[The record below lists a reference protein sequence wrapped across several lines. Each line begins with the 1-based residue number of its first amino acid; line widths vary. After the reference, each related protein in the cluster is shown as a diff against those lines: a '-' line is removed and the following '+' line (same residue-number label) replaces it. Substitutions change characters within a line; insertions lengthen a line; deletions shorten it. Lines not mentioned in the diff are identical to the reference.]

1 MAAAELVPILILL
14 AAAVLA
20 VVVCRFY
27 ALPPILGYLVAGL
40 VLGPHALGLVANN
53 AQTHALAEVGVV
65 FLMFSIGLE
74 FSLSKLRVMRRE
86 VFGLGGAQVV
96 IMIAACVAAALA
108 LGASWQAGLALGGA
122 AAMSSTAV
130 VSKLLSE
137 RLELDTAHGRSI
149 IGVLLF
155 QDLAV
160 VPLLILVPVLGQ
172 SGGAIGMAIGVALAK
187 AAFVLAVVLL
197 AGPRVMRA
205 WFGVVARRKSTELFV
220 LNVLLVILAMA
231 FLTGLAG
238 LSLPLGAFL
247 AGMLLSET
255 EYRYQ
260 VDEEIKPFRDVL
272 LGLFFIT
279 VGMMLDLRLVG
290 GTIALVLALL
300 VLLVGLKLALIGVLS
315 RAFGA
320 APGTALRTGLAL
332 AQGGEFGFV
341 LLAQADLSGVLSG
354 GMGQALMA
362 AMIFSMM
369 TTPFLIRA
377 SDRIVLRFATSEW
390 LLRSLEMHRVA
401 VRSLETEG
409 HVIIL
414 GYGRNG
420 QHVARL
426 LDAEGVRY
434 VALDLDPERVRE
446 AALAGDTVVFADS
459 SRREALIAAG
469 IMRAAAVVVTFADS
483 AAAVRLLAHI
493 QALNP
498 TVPVIARARGR
509 GHRPTGGGGRLR
521 DRPRGPRI
529 RPHARLAHAR
539 LGGGAAQPSG
549 AAHALGARPAIR
561 FIARAFPRRDRPARR
576 TGRGPAAPARG
587 DARPKRPR
595 DRKIARRPGAQGARR
610 PGERRASHRFGA
622 PPRPR
627 GSRGSRGGRRG
638 RPARCARPAL
648 ERGIAPLARLE
659 TKRPARAGLFS
670 RIGSPYSERQSA

>member
-1 MAAAELVPILILL
+1 MAAADIAPILVLL
-14 AAAVLA
+14 TAAVLA
-20 VVVCRFY
+20 VVACRFF
-27 ALPPILGYLVAGL
+27 ALPPIIGYLAVGL
-40 VLGPHALGLVANN
+40 ALGPHALGLVPDS
-53 AQTHALAEVGVV
+53 AQTHALAEFGVV

-74 FSLSKLRVMRRE
+74 FSLPKLRVMRRE
-86 VFGLGGAQVV
+86 VFGLGAAQVA
-96 IMIAACVAAALA
+96 ITIAACVAAAFA
-108 LGASWQAGLALGGA
+108 LGGNWQAGLALGGA

-130 VSKLLSE
+130 VSKLLAE
-137 RLELDTAHGRSI
+137 RLELDTPHGRSI

-160 VPLLILVPVLGQ
+160 VPLLIVVPVLGQ
-172 SGGAIGMAIGVALAK
+172 AAGAIGAAVGIALAK

-220 LNVLLVILAMA
+220 LNVLFVILALA
-231 FLTGLAG
+231 FVTGLAD

-247 AGMLLSET
+247 AGMLISET

-260 VDEEIKPFRDVL
+260 VEEEIKPFRDVL

-279 VGMMLDLRLVG
+279 VGMMLDLSLVG
-290 GTIALVLALL
+290 RQILLVLTLL
-300 VLLVGLKLALIGVLS
+300 VLLVVVKLALVAGLA
-315 RAFGA
+315 RAFSATPGA
-320 APGTALRTGLAL
+320 ALRTGLAL

-341 LLAQADLSGVLSG
+341 LIAQADAAGVAAG
-354 GMGQALMA
+354 GLGQALLA
-362 AMIFSMM
+362 AMILSMM
-369 TTPFLIRA
+369 ATPFLIRA
-377 SDRIVLRFATSEW
+377 SDRVVLRFATSEW

-401 VRSLETEG
+401 VRSLDTEG

-483 AAAVRLLAHI
+483 AAAVRLLAHV

-498 TVPVIARARGR
+498 SVPVIARARA
-509 GHRPTGGGGRLR
+509 
-521 DRPRGPRI
+521 DADI
-529 RPHARLAHAR
+529 ARLSAAGASEIVPEALESGLMLASHTLMWVGVPLNRVVRRVRAVRDQQYGLLRGLFHGTSDDPETMTGRQPRLQAVTLGANAHAIGKTLADLGLEEFGVQVSAVRRPSAGKR
-539 LGGGAAQPSG
+539 L
-549 AAHALGARPAIR
+549 
-561 FIARAFPRRDRPARR
+561 
-576 TGRGPAAPARG
+576 APAQVGPLEHGDVVVLLGVPEQLAAAEFRLLRG
-587 DARPKRPR
+587 
-595 DRKIARRPGAQGARR
+595 
-610 PGERRASHRFGA
+610 
-622 PPRPR
+622 
-627 GSRGSRGGRRG
+627 
-638 RPARCARPAL
+638 
-648 ERGIAPLARLE
+648 
-659 TKRPARAGLFS
+659 
-670 RIGSPYSERQSA
+670 

>member
-1 MAAAELVPILILL
+1 MGAAELAPILVLL

-20 VVVCRFY
+20 VVACRFFS
-27 ALPPILGYLVAGL
+27 LPPIIGYLAAGL
-40 VLGPHALGLVANN
+40 ALGPHALGVVPDDAR
-53 AQTHALAEVGVV
+53 THALAEFGVV

-74 FSLSKLRVMRRE
+74 FSLPKLRVMRRE
-86 VFGLGGAQVV
+86 VFGLGGAQVAITV
-96 IMIAACVAAALA
+96 AVCVAAGLA
-108 LGASWQAGLALGGA
+108 LGGRWQAGLALGGA
-122 AAMSSTAV
+122 VAMSSTAV

-137 RLELDTAHGRSI
+137 RLELDTPHGRSI

-160 VPLLILVPVLGQ
+160 VPLLIVVPVLGRPPE
-172 SGGAIGMAIGVALAK
+172 AIGTAVALALAK

-197 AGPRVMRA
+197 VGPRVMRA

-220 LNVLLVILAMA
+220 LNVLFVVLAMA
-231 FLTGLAG
+231 FFTGLAG

-247 AGMLLSET
+247 AGMLISET

-260 VDEEIKPFRDVL
+260 VEEEIKPFRDVL

-279 VGMMLDLRLVG
+279 VGMMLDLRVVGEHLGLVAG
-290 GTIALVLALL
+290 LL
-300 VLLVGLKLALIGVLS
+300 VLLVALKLALIGGLA

-320 APGTALRTGLAL
+320 APGAALRTGLAL

-341 LLAQADLSGVLSG
+341 LIAQAGAAGVLADG
-354 GMGQALMA
+354 IGQELLA
-362 AMIFSMM
+362 AMIVSMM
-369 TTPFLIRA
+369 ATPFIIRA
-377 SDRIVLRFATSEW
+377 SDRIVLRFANSEW

-434 VALDLDPERVRE
+434 VALDTDPERVRE
-446 AALAGDTVVFADS
+446 AALAGDTVVFADA

-493 QALNP
+493 QALKP
-498 TVPVIARARGR
+498 AIPVIARARE
-509 GHRPTGGGGRLR
+509 
-521 DRPRGPRI
+521 DADI
-529 RPHARLAHAR
+529 ARLAGAGASEVVPEALESGLMLASHTLVWVGVPLNRVVRRMRAVRDQQYGLLRGLFHGSDEPDSLEGRLQPRLHAVRLSVNAYALGRRLEELGLPDLGVHVNAVRR
-539 LGGGAAQPSG
+539 LGSG
-549 AAHALGARPAIR
+549 KRL
-561 FIARAFPRRDRPARR
+561 
-576 TGRGPAAPARG
+576 APDEAG
-587 DARPKRPR
+587 TLEVD
-595 DRKIARRPGAQGARR
+595 DVVVL
-610 PGERRASHRFGA
+610 FGA
-622 PPRPR
+622 P
-627 GSRGSRGGRRG
+627 
-638 RPARCARPAL
+638 
-648 ERGIAPLARLE
+648 EQLAAAEMRLLQ
-659 TKRPARAGLFS
+659 G
-670 RIGSPYSERQSA
+670 